1 MRGGGRRIVLR
12 RWFVF
17 CGGVGDS
24 GGQKF
29 VVVGCGNFLFLFGLE
44 FRGGVFFLGAGWLGT
59 TLMTVMTR
67 HIGGMEQGTE
77 RD

>member
-29 VVVGCGNFLFLFGLE
+29 VVVSCGNFLFLFGLE
-44 FRGGVFFLGAGWLGT
+44 FRGGVFF
-59 TLMTVMTR
+59 
-67 HIGGMEQGTE
+67 
-77 RD
+77 

>member
-1 MRGGGRRIVLR
+1 MR
-12 RWFVF
+12 RWFVL
-17 CGGVGDS
+17 GGVLGAALDGT

-29 VVVGCGNFLFLFGLE
+29 VVVSCGSFLFLFGLELE
-44 FRGGVFFLGAGWLGT
+44 FRGGVFFSGAGWLGT

-67 HIGGMEQGTE
+67 HIGGTEQEAG